1 MTVVLLAGGP
11 GTRLHPFTHTTPK
24 PLLDLGDVPIL
35 GMQLALCARHGL
47 TDVVLNIHHLA
58 ARVPEVLGDG
68 GRWGVNLRYS
78 VEETPLG
85 TAGPVAL
92 AADLLDGGPHVVF
105 NGDILTD
112 LDLTA
117 LLEAHRKSGAAV
129 TLTCTEVKDPT
140 AFGLVLADADGR
152 VSRFLEK
159 PTRDE
164 ARVLVDRFWVNAGT
178 YVIDDAVIRRM
189 PQGRPYSFERELF
202 PSLLAE
208 GVPMHRFE
216 SAAYWRDCGTPES
229 WRHAVRDI
237 LEERLAPPDHWQRE
251 LRDGHVV
258 WSGGSVTW
266 GEGARVE
273 GGPVFLGAG
282 TRLGAGVRLGRH
294 VVLGPDVT
302 VGASSRLVEVQLGRR
317 ARVGEGARLT
327 SVIAGDDCVVESE
340 CTVQADALLASG
352 TVLARGTR
360 IG

>member
-1 MTVVLLAGGP
+1 MSVVLLAGGP

-68 GRWGVNLRYS
+68 SRWGVQVRYS
-78 VEETPLG
+78 VEDTPLG

-92 AADLLDGGPHVVF
+92 ASGLLDEGPHVVF

-117 LLEAHRKSGAAV
+117 LLDAHRRSGAAV

-140 AFGLVLADADGR
+140 AFGLVLAGDDGR
-152 VSRFLEK
+152 ASRFLEK
-159 PTRDE
+159 PTQDE

-178 YVIDDAVIRRM
+178 YVLEDAVVRRL

-202 PSLLAE
+202 PALLAE
-208 GVPMHRFE
+208 GVAMHRFE
-216 SAAYWRDCGTPES
+216 SGAYWRDCGTPAS
-229 WRHAVRDI
+229 WRQAVRDI
-237 LEERLAPPDHWQRE
+237 LEGRLAPPSHWQRE
-251 LRDGHVV
+251 ERDGHAV
-258 WSGGSVTW
+258 WTGGRVTW
-266 GEGARVE
+266 GEGARIE
-273 GGPVFLGAG
+273 GGPVFLGDG
-282 TRLGAGVRLGRH
+282 VVIGADVRMGRH
-294 VVLGPDVT
+294 VVLGPDVRI
-302 VGASSRLVEVQLGRR
+302 GASSRLTGVMLGRR
-317 ARVGEGARLT
+317 ARVGEGTRLQG
-327 SVIAGDDCVVESE
+327 IMAGDACEIAADCVVQTE
-340 CTVQADALLASG
+340 ALLASG

-360 IG
+360 IA